1 MSGPKPLALHQSHAA
16 VARALAQVWLR
27 SDSGRRWRAALGC
40 CLALLAV
47 AGESSALESS
57 TAPEAHVPSFSW
69 ELRALG
75 GPARVDWTRSGGAV
89 LDQSAAMLGLG
100 VRGGGFLGSHVQVG
114 ASLSVSHY
122 RRVGQ
127 LDARETEIFGSEYWL
142 LETPYTV
149 WSPIG
154 AFVEL
159 YPLPNTGLF
168 MGLSG
173 SLGVTDTGVDP
184 MLLAGYGIEVGY
196 ESSRSHPHG
205 IGVFVRYGG
214 WTGNNF
220 FFTDSPDTLVSGELT
235 LGVRWTF
242 RP

>member
-1 MSGPKPLALHQSHAA
+1 MSAPEPLAFRKKDAA
-16 VARALAQVWLR
+16 VARAPAQVWFR
-27 SDSGRRWRAALGC
+27 SDSGGRWRSALGC
-40 CLALLAV
+40 GLALIAV

-57 TAPEAHVPSFSW
+57 AAPEAHAPSFSW
-69 ELRALG
+69 QVHALG
-75 GPARVDWTRSGGAV
+75 GPASVAWTRSGGAV

-114 ASLSVSHY
+114 ASLSVSQY

-127 LDARETEIFGSEYWL
+127 LDAQETAIFGSEYWL

-154 AFVEL
+154 GFVEL
-159 YPLPNTGLF
+159 YPLPDTGLF
-168 MGLSG
+168 VGLSG
-173 SLGVTDTGVDP
+173 SLGVSQMGAES
-184 MLLAGYGIEVGY
+184 MLLAGYGIEAGY
-196 ESSRSHPHG
+196 ESTRSHPHG
-205 IGVFVRYGG
+205 IGVFLRYGG
-214 WTGNNF
+214 WTGMEF
-220 FFTDSPDTLVSGELT
+220 STDDPNGLVSGELT